1 MPLIE
6 VSIARGRSPEQLRS
20 LISALHRAA
29 EETVGAVPENTT
41 VIIREI
47 EHEHWSRGD
56 QTIAER
62 NAAAATNATA
72 TGQATADDAADQ
84 RSQ

>member
-20 LISALHRAA
+20 LINELHQAA
-29 EETVGAVPENTT
+29 EKAVGATPENTT
-41 VIIREI
+41 IIIREI
-47 EHEHWSRGD
+47 EHEHWSRGN

-62 NAAAATNATA
+62 NAT
-72 TGQATADDAADQ
+72 
-84 RSQ
+84 S

>member
-6 VSIARGRSPEQLRS
+6 VSIARGRTPEQLRS
-20 LISALHRAA
+20 LIAGLHRAA
-29 EETVGAVPENTT
+29 ETAVGAVPDNTT

-47 EHEHWSRGD
+47 EHEHWSRGN

-62 NAAAATNATA
+62 NAATQAAAVNEAPQNA
-72 TGQATADDAADQ
+72 AAEQ
-84 RSQ
+84 RSY

>member
-6 VSIARGRSPEQLRS
+6 VSIARGRTPEQLRS
-20 LISALHRAA
+20 LIGALHRAA
-29 EETVGAVPENTT
+29 ENAVGAAPENTT
-41 VIIREI
+41 VIVREI

-62 NAAAATNATA
+62 NAAAQETA
-72 TGQATADDAADQ
+72 PTPQATAHSVADP
-84 RSQ
+84 RSH

>member
-6 VSIARGRSPEQLRS
+6 VSIAQGRTPEELRT
-20 LISALHRAA
+20 LIHELHRAA
-29 EETVGAVPENTT
+29 EVSVGALPENTT

-47 EHEHWSRGD
+47 QHEHWSRGN

-62 NAAAATNATA
+62 NSAATETA
-72 TGQATADDAADQ
+72 ET

>member
-20 LISALHRAA
+20 LINELHQAA
-29 EETVGAVPENTT
+29 EKAVGAVPENTT

-47 EHEHWSRGD
+47 EHEHWSRGN

-62 NAAAATNATA
+62 NAASA
-72 TGQATADDAADQ
+72 
-84 RSQ
+84 RS

>member
-6 VSIARGRSPEQLRS
+6 VSIARGRTPEQLRS
-20 LISALHRAA
+20 LIGALHRAA
-29 EETVGAVPENTT
+29 ESSVGAVPENTT

-47 EHEHWSRGD
+47 EHEHWSRGN

-62 NAAAATNATA
+62 NAAAQETA
-72 TGQATADDAADQ
+72 PSQHVSVNIAAER
-84 RSQ
+84 RSH

>member
-6 VSIARGRSPEQLRS
+6 VSIARGRTPEQLRS
-20 LISALHRAA
+20 LIGALHRVA
-29 EETVGAVPENTT
+29 EDSVGAAPENTT
-41 VIIREI
+41 VIVREI

-62 NAAAATNATA
+62 NAAAQDQVPTSHASANI
-72 TGQATADDAADQ
+72 AAER
-84 RSQ
+84 RSL

>member
-6 VSIARGRSPEQLRS
+6 VSIARGRTPEQLRA
-20 LISALHRAA
+20 LIAGLHRAA
-29 EETVGAVPENTT
+29 EAAVGAVRDNTT

-47 EHEHWSRGD
+47 EHEHWSRGN

-62 NAAAATNATA
+62 NAATQEAALNEAPHNA
-72 TGQATADDAADQ
+72 AAEQ
-84 RSQ
+84 RSH

>member
-1 MPLIE
+1 LPLIE
-6 VSIARGRSPEQLRS
+6 VSIARGRTPEQLRS
-20 LISALHRAA
+20 LIGALHRAA
-29 EETVGAVPENTT
+29 ENCVGAAPENTT

-62 NAAAATNATA
+62 NAAAVEAAPTDKASANT
-72 TGQATADDAADQ
+72 AADR
-84 RSQ
+84 RSH

>member
-1 MPLIE
+1 LPLIE
-6 VSIARGRSPEQLRS
+6 VSIARGRTPEQLRS
-20 LISALHRAA
+20 LIGALHRAA
-29 EETVGAVPENTT
+29 ENSVGAAPENTT

-62 NAAAATNATA
+62 NASTQDAAPAQELPANAAAER
-72 TGQATADDAADQ
+72 
-84 RSQ
+84 RSH